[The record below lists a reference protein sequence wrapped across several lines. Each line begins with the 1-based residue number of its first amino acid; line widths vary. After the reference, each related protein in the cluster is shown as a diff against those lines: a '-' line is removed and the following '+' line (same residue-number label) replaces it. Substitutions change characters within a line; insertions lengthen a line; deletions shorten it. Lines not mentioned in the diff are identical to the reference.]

1 MPDKTPPPKPAK
13 IGPAAASKKG
23 VAPPAGAYERYGLIG
38 NPFRDLTS
46 ESLSDV
52 EIFHVNLQVDEVLN
66 AIKEE
71 VLAKE
76 NKAVVALVGNTG
88 AGKTERLLLANSEGN
103 QRGAFV
109 AYLDVGEKAAVVV
122 QMLAQKMV
130 EGSKLGSFARTFSPP
145 AWLRGLQPYLKVG
158 ARPYDAVAA
167 GKAIAA
173 ALNARAPAFLL
184 LNDLHNLSTVPE
196 ADSFART
203 LQEVFDSLRPGVLV
217 MFGSFPAYYAALCKK
232 HVPLAS
238 RINQTFTLP
247 TLTKE
252 EAGLLIAKKL
262 LAKRLVENLDPLYP
276 FDREAIEALN
286 TAALGN
292 PRRLIEL
299 ADRAIDYAARQRAF
313 RINLEL
319 VRLSLPT
326 RDSPTAA
333 VTAVA
338 RPGEPTPAP
347 PVTVKDTNPSG
358 TVASPRTPAGF
369 PVTSGGTAPPGA
381 SAAETAPAPRALP

>member
-1 MPDKTPPPKPAK
+1 MKPKATPPKPA
-13 IGPAAASKKG
+13 PPNTPKKG
-23 VAPPAGAYERYGLIG
+23 ATPPAGAYERYGLIG

-52 EIFHVNLQVDEVLN
+52 EIFHVNLQVDEALN
-66 AIKEE
+66 PIKEE

-76 NKAVVALVGNTG
+76 NKAIVALIGNTG

-109 AYLDVGEKAAVVV
+109 VYVDVGDKAGGVV
-122 QMLAQKMV
+122 QSIAQKMAD
-130 EGSKLGSFARTFSPP
+130 GAKLGGFARTFSPP
-145 AWLRGLQPYLKVG
+145 PWYRAILPFTKTGPKGVD
-158 ARPYDAVAA
+158 PVAA
-167 GKAIAA
+167 GKAIAEG
-173 ALNARAPAFLL
+173 LNARSPSFLL

-196 ADSFART
+196 ADAFART
-203 LQEVFDSLRPGVLV
+203 LQELFDSLRPGVLV
-217 MFGSFPAYYAALCKK
+217 MFGSFPAYFAALGKK

-238 RINQTFTLP
+238 RINQTFNLP

-286 TAALGN
+286 SAAFGN

-313 RINLEL
+313 RINVDL
-319 VRLSLPT
+319 VRLSLP
-326 RDSPTAA
+326 PKEPPGVAA
-333 VTAVA
+333 TLPI
-338 RPGEPTPAP
+338 RPPEAAP
-347 PVTVKDTNPSG
+347 LPVSAMKDLSPSG
-358 TVASPRTPAGF
+358 TEGASRLPAGT
-369 PVTSGGTAPPGA
+369 PLAPSEVVARAGNGLNGA
-381 SAAETAPAPRALP
+381 SRLRGSP